1 MQLSKFP
8 STVLPLVLK
17 LETLLQMCF
26 HQVNGIWN
34 LVIGSHAQ
42 LLSVQ
47 IECLLL
53 QGQACSYF
61 TLYKIKLW
69 LSHSK
74 INPNLS
80 MLRFQFLYEI
90 ILWLD
95 PFYKHL

>member
-8 STVLPLVLK
+8 STMLPLVLK
-17 LETLLQMCF
+17 LETLLHDVF
-26 HQVNGIWN
+26 SPSEWN
-34 LVIGSHAQ
+34 LEFGNWISCTV
-42 LLSVQ
+42 LSVQ

-53 QGQACSYF
+53 QGQAYNYF

-80 MLRFQFLYEI
+80 MLGFQFLYEI
-90 ILWLD
+90 MLWLD
-95 PFYKHL
+95 PFCKHL